1 MPRDGPE
8 RVGGA
13 ARGRRVG
20 GAGAARAEAGR
31 RDAERER
38 QNYCVA
44 PTPREKI
51 TATAKSATVSG
62 AHEYAMVLDR
72 AG

>member
-8 RVGGA
+8 RVGGPA
-13 ARGRRVG
+13 RGRGRRV
-20 GAGAARAEAGR
+20 AARAEAGR

>member
-13 ARGRRVG
+13 VPGWRGP
-20 GAGAARAEAGR
+20 ARAEAGR